1 MFVIIVEAFNQFL
14 FFARGSIFKRQK
26 KAELTL
32 QLIPLFILTYTIV
45 TLMFLLLKM
54 LFQKLHAR
62 HLLVHDMF

>member
-1 MFVIIVEAFNQFL
+1 MFVIIVEPFIQSL
-14 FFARGSIFKRQK
+14 LFARFSIFKRQK

-32 QLIPLFILTYTIV
+32 QLIPLFILTYTIFI
-45 TLMFLLLKM
+45 LMFLLLKM